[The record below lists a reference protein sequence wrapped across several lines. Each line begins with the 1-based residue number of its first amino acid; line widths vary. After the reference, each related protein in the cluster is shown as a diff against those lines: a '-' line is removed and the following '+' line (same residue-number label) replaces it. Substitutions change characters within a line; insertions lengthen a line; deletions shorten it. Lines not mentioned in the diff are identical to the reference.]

1 MYLCRCEGW
10 FLYSLNEHLLDV
22 SSGQSSLRT
31 TASSWCS
38 WEGSRSVG
46 GWEEETFS
54 SDESVETQEDMVL
67 REGCPDFEIRIRLKG
82 REQEVPQWERH
93 HAMNP
98 ALWKRMDGLW
108 HGWSLHV
115 GAQAPVCA
123 AQCWVLFI
131 SLESCWD
138 LDSFL
143 SLDQVY
149 VVSPSRLGRRLKLGH
164 LGQ

>member
-54 SDESVETQEDMVL
+54 SDESVKAQEDMVL

-93 HAMNP
+93 HAMKA

-108 HGWSLHV
+108 HGWSLEHRLQSGLPRV
-115 GAQAPVCA
+115 GAVYIAGKLLELRQFSKSWPGLCSLTSQA
-123 AQCWVLFI
+123 W
-131 SLESCWD
+131 
-138 LDSFL
+138 
-143 SLDQVY
+143 
-149 VVSPSRLGRRLKLGH
+149 
-164 LGQ
+164 